1 MFASPS
7 DYVCE
12 PLQLMVLMIL
22 ILICY
27 LIYVWATIQLGFK
40 FSNLTNR
47 GIITSGPYAYIR
59 HPAYTTKNVAW
70 WLDNIYV
77 FSNVWAMIGLG
88 IWNFIYLMRGV
99 TEERN
104 LQTNKKY
111 RSYQKTV
118 RYKYLP
124 CIY

>member
-1 MFASPS
+1 
-7 DYVCE
+7 
-12 PLQLMVLMIL
+12 MVLMIL